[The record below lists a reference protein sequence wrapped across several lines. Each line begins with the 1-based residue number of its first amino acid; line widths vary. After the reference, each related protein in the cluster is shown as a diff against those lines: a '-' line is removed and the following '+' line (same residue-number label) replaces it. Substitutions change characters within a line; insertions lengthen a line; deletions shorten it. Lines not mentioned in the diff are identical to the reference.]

1 MNDFNLLLPFV
12 LRLGL
17 LRSQL
22 PKSTRG
28 KFSGGLA
35 PLILV
40 ENNAAVF
47 LDEEALREGAP
58 EGVEGVL
65 VAIRY
70 TVSDKGTTRR
80 CANTYSR
87 IVVVF
92 ILEDTANATSNF
104 RTIVYIIDSV
114 LQLLSSEE

>member
-1 MNDFNLLLPFV
+1 MNDFNQLLPVV
-12 LRLGL
+12 LRLDL

-28 KFSGGLA
+28 EFSGGLT
-35 PLILV
+35 PLVLV
-40 ENNAAVF
+40 ENNTAVF
-47 LDEEALREGAP
+47 LDEKALREGAP

-70 TVSDKGTTRR
+70 TVSDKGNTRR

-92 ILEDTANATSNF
+92 VLEDTTNATSNL
-104 RTIVYIIDSV
+104 RTVVYTIDSV
-114 LQLLSSEE
+114 FQVLWSE